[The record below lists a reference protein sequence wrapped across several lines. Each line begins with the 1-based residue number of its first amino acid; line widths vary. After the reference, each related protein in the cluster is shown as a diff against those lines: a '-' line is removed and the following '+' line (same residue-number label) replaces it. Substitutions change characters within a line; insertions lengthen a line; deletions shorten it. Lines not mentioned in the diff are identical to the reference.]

1 MQQVREMNNQRIVS
15 GMAAPKAQEWLP
27 SGIRADLVDEP
38 VASPNSDEPPEV
50 EPRQSTSRKKPTY
63 YDPRCPICIA
73 HTRDLPNAQ
82 VLRRHIDGM
91 YVYGF
96 LPAEIGREV
105 QKMTEGWPRPI
116 SRHSVWNH
124 TRRHLPHQ
132 DEALRRIME
141 RAAKQLAIDTEE
153 GVQSFLTPEAVIEG
167 VVHLGWA
174 RLVDGD
180 VVVQNVGELMKA
192 ASVLAAIREAG
203 KKQGSSS
210 NLRAEFSF
218 MTSALREIL
227 TKEQFQQFYD
237 RVRAYRRSAPPGDLY
252 GEPPK

>member
-1 MQQVREMNNQRIVS
+1 
-15 GMAAPKAQEWLP
+15 
-27 SGIRADLVDEP
+27 
-38 VASPNSDEPPEV
+38 
-50 EPRQSTSRKKPTY
+50 
-63 YDPRCPICIA
+63 
-73 HTRDLPNAQ
+73 
-82 VLRRHIDGM
+82 
-91 YVYGF
+91 
-96 LPAEIGREV
+96 
-105 QKMTEGWPRPI
+105 
-116 SRHSVWNH
+116 
-124 TRRHLPHQ
+124 
-132 DEALRRIME
+132 ME

-237 RVRAYRRSAPPGDLY
+237 RAKTYRRSALPGDLY